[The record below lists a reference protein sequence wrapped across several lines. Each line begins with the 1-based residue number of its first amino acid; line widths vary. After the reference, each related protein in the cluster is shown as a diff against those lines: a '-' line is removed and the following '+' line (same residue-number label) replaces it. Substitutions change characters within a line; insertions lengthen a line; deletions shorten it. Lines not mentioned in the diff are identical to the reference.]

1 MAQQTDSFASPLA
14 ARFISARRKFD
25 ASTVVWGT
33 IAAILLILIVKPVYH
48 LAKQSFLL
56 PEEDGG
62 GWTLLNYFTA
72 FTEPEHYY
80 PIFSTLYISFSVGIL
95 SLILGAIIAW
105 CISRT
110 DVPFPNLLRNS
121 VLMSFVTPPFLGAIA
136 WIFLAGPRQGWINI
150 IYRAITGAGPDDYL
164 VDIFTVGGMVFAMTL
179 YTFPLVFIVVLAGL
193 NNVSSDIE
201 DAANIAG
208 GGTFSTMINVTLPLV
223 MPALVAGLI
232 LGTLEAM
239 ILFGIPAVLG
249 LPAGNHVMTTQ
260 LRAFMSSDEDM
271 IGIAAAYSLPML
283 MTAFWLVYM
292 RRHVL
297 GRRGYATLGGKGGQR
312 RPQRLGPWRYP
323 VFILCSIPV
332 LCAIVLPY
340 FMLTTTSFLK
350 TIGHGLS
357 LSNLTFDNY
366 IFIFNNDAVRISFYN
381 TIMLALMAATAATLI
396 AAVTSYITQRNLV
409 RGHKYMSFLAT
420 APIGIPGIVLAVGL
434 FSAYT
439 QEPFL
444 LYGTIWI
451 MFIAYVTKYL
461 PLAFQTS
468 NASLMSIHPELEECS
483 RILGASRLQVFK
495 DVTIPLFK
503 AGLLAS
509 WILVFMPSL
518 RELSASILLYTSETK
533 VVSVMIIT
541 FYEEALLGAISAI
554 GVILLAIT
562 SIAVLI
568 GYKVVGRDF
577 MRSE

>member
-1 MAQQTDSFASPLA
+1 MA
-14 ARFISARRKFD
+14 RKRFD
-25 ASTVVWGT
+25 ASSAVWVV
-33 IAAILLILIVKPVYH
+33 ISAILLILIVNPVYH

-62 GWTLLNYFTA
+62 GWTLLNYVTA
-72 FTEPEHYY
+72 FSEPEHYY
-80 PIFSTLYISFSVGIL
+80 PILSTLSISFSVGIV
-95 SLILGAIIAW
+95 SLVLGAVIAW
-105 CISRT
+105 CVSRT
-110 DVPFPNLLRNS
+110 DIPFPNMLRNS

-136 WIFLAGPRQGWINI
+136 WIFLAGPRQGWVNI
-150 IYRAITGAGPDDYL
+150 LYRAIVGAGPDDYL
-164 VDIFTVGGMVFAMTL
+164 VDIFTVGGMIFAMTL
-179 YTFPLVFIVVLAGL
+179 YTFPLVFIIVLAAL
-193 NNVSSDIE
+193 NNISSDIE

-208 GGTFSTMINVTLPLV
+208 GGTFSTMINITLPLV
-223 MPALVAGLI
+223 MPALFAGFI

-239 ILFGIPAVLG
+239 ILFGIPAVIG

-260 LRAFMSSDEDM
+260 LRSFMSSDEDM
-271 IGIAAAYSLPML
+271 VGVAAAYSLPML
-283 MTAFWLVYM
+283 MTAVWFVYI

-312 RPQRLGPWRYP
+312 RPQRLGIWRFP
-323 VFILCSIPV
+323 VLIFCVLPV

-340 FMLTTTSFLK
+340 FMLFTTSFLK

-381 TIMLALMAATAATLI
+381 TIALALMAATAATLV
-396 AAVTSYITQRNLV
+396 AGVTSYITQRELV

-420 APIGIPGIVLAVGL
+420 APIGIPGIVLAIGL

-444 LYGTIWI
+444 LYGTLWI
-451 MFIAYVTKYL
+451 MFIAYTTKYL

-468 NASLMSIHPELEECS
+468 NASLVSIHPELEECS
-483 RILGASRLQVFK
+483 RILGANRLQVFK
-495 DVTIPLFK
+495 DITIPLFK
-503 AGLLAS
+503 AGLIAS

-518 RELSASILLYTSETK
+518 RELSASILLYTSDTK
-533 VVSVMIIT
+533 VISVMIIT
-541 FYEEALLGAISAI
+541 FYEEANLAAISAI
-554 GVILLAIT
+554 GVVLLMVT
-562 SIAVLI
+562 LIAVMI

-577 MRSE
+577 MRTE